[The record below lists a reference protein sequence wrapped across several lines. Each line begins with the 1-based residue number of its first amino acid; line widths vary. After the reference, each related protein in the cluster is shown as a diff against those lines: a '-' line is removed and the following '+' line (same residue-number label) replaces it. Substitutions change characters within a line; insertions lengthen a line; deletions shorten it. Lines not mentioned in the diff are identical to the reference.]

1 MKKGVASECW
11 QNEYLFEKA
20 AICTSFSAVWCKM
33 ECVSVLNGLH
43 FGAKRMV
50 KCRKMRDK
58 KHKHPQQL
66 YK

>member
-1 MKKGVASECW
+1 ML
-11 QNEYLFEKA
+11 N
-20 AICTSFSAVWCKM
+20 AVR
-33 ECVSVLNGLH
+33 